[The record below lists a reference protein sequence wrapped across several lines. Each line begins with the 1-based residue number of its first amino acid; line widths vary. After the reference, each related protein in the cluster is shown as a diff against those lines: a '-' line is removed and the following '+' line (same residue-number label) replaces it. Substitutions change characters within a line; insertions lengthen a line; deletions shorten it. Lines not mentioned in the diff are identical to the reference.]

1 MRKYYIAL
9 LSLII
14 QMSFGQTN
22 KVTKKQL
29 SENFKKKDS
38 YTRQWI
44 TCNKDSTF
52 YKSDTLYFHDRLNY
66 YRCKKY
72 IIWGFDNSKSFYQ
85 VEGENFNNYDG
96 VKLITENDWYKIK
109 IVEEENETL
118 LNIYNQ
124 KKLIES
130 FIVHELGYNE
140 KEKWNRLTLIRKK

>member
-1 MRKYYIAL
+1 M
-9 LSLII
+9 
-14 QMSFGQTN
+14 T
-22 KVTKKQL
+22 
-29 SENFKKKDS
+29 
-38 YTRQWI
+38 
-44 TCNKDSTF
+44 ST
-52 YKSDTLYFHDRLNY
+52 TMEIRL
-66 YRCKKY
+66 RIKKY